1 MNIQSKPEMSRRS
14 VIKLI
19 AGTGALIVAD
29 GARAA
34 LLAEGGETET
44 LNFSGDI
51 GPYIRINP
59 DNSIVV
65 GAPSPEIGSGMHVT
79 TTMLIA
85 EELGADFD
93 QLTVK
98 QLPVKSRRLPN
109 GRYRWAYG
117 PQGGGGSFTTRR
129 SWRPVREIAAVTR
142 QVLLEA
148 ASEHLGVEVGR
159 LMTINSH
166 IEVRNTDR
174 RIPFSEIAALAAEK
188 PFPSPETWVD
198 TALKTSDDFTIIGS
212 ERKNT
217 ASREVVDGS
226 AVFGI
231 DAEMEGMLYA
241 TIVHAPTYT
250 ATIGKVDDTAARAV
264 NGVVE
269 IVNLDAP
276 NGIAYQK
283 HAVAVVADSYWAAQK
298 GLQAL
303 KVTWNQPPVGEEDS
317 TVGMHARLHDLLQK
331 DGQTVV
337 RDGQGKDAIEDC
349 AVVVDVEYA
358 LPSLAHATM
367 EPMNCIIYA
376 QDDKVRVIEPGHNSY
391 TTIRLLTGASGLT
404 QTDIDFELTRTG
416 GSFGRRLWSDYALE
430 GYWISKAVGRPVK
443 LMWSRESD
451 MSVDGFRLLSRQRLR
466 AGLDE
471 TGKITSWHH
480 TTAHASS
487 VNGDRPPPEERYGE
501 TIWTG
506 NFPRGIVPNFELDF
520 HSVDWNIM
528 QGAWRAPMPSQQGFF
543 VESFMNELAH
553 AAGEDPLKFR
563 LKHLEG
569 IEELEYPHWG
579 GPTWSPQKLA
589 NCLKVA
595 AEQAGWRQ
603 NIKEGFAHGIAGYF
617 TFGSY
622 CALVVEASIRN
633 DKPWVR
639 KVTAAIDCGLCVN
652 PNGARAQIEG
662 GINDALSATLNQNAL
677 VEQGRAIRANFD
689 TYEMMRIDMAPPE
702 IDVHILSSREDVFGT
717 GEISVPPL
725 APALT
730 DAIFQL
736 TGTRIRELPVGSQLR
751 DA

>member
-1 MNIQSKPEMSRRS
+1 MNIQSKPVFSRRS
-14 VIKLI
+14 VIKLL

-29 GARAA
+29 GAGAA
-34 LLAEGGETET
+34 LLAKGEDAKN
-44 LNFSGDI
+44 LNFKGEI

-59 DNSIVV
+59 DNTIIV
-65 GAPSPEIGSGMHVT
+65 GAPSPEIGSGMHTT

-93 QLTVK
+93 QLTVR
-98 QLPVKSRRLPN
+98 QLPVKSRRRSD

-129 SWRPVREIAAVTR
+129 SWLPVREIAAVTR

-148 ASEHLGVEVGR
+148 ASEHLSVDVSE
-159 LMTINSH
+159 LTAANSH
-166 IEVRNTDR
+166 IEVRNTNR
-174 RIPFSEIAALAAEK
+174 RIPFAEIAADAARK
-188 PFPSPETWVD
+188 SFPDPETWID
-198 TALKTSDDFTIIGS
+198 TPLKPADDFTIIGS
-212 ERKNT
+212 ERQNK
-217 ASREVVDGS
+217 AAREVIDGS
-226 AVFGI
+226 AIFGM
-231 DAEMEGMLYA
+231 DAEMDGMLYA

-250 ATIGKVDDTAARAV
+250 ATIGAIDDMATRAV
-264 NGVVE
+264 RGVVD
-269 IVNLDAP
+269 IVRLDAP
-276 NGIAYQK
+276 TGIAYQK
-283 HAVAVVADSYWAAQK
+283 HAVAVVAESYWAAQQ
-298 GLQAL
+298 GLDAL
-303 KVTWNQPPVGEEDS
+303 NVTWNQPPIGDEDS
-317 TVGMHARLHDLLQK
+317 TAGMYSKLHDLLQN
-331 DGQTVV
+331 DGQTVL
-337 RDGQGKDAIEDC
+337 RDGQGKDALEDA
-349 AVVVDVEYA
+349 AVILDAEYA

-367 EPMNCIIYA
+367 EPMNCIVYA
-376 QDDKVRVIEPGHNSY
+376 QGDKVHVVEPGHNSF
-391 TTIRLLTGASGLT
+391 TTIRVLTEASGLT

-430 GYWISKAVGRPVK
+430 CYWISKAVGRPVK

-466 AGLDE
+466 AGVDHH
-471 TGKITSWHH
+471 GKIISWHH

-487 VNGDRPPPEERYGE
+487 INGDRPPPEERYSE

-520 HSVDWNIM
+520 HSIDWNIM

-543 VESFMNELAH
+543 IESFMNELAH
-553 AAGEDPLKFR
+553 ASKQDPLDFR

-569 IEELEYPHWG
+569 VEELPYPHWG

-589 NCLKVA
+589 DCLKVA

-603 NIKEGFAHGIAGYF
+603 NLDKGFAHGIAGYF

-622 CALVVEASIRN
+622 CALVVEAAIR
-633 DKPWVR
+633 DGKPWVR
-639 KVTAAIDCGLCVN
+639 KVTAAIDCGLCIN

-662 GINDALSATLNQNAL
+662 GINDALSATLAQSAV
-677 VEQGRAIRANFD
+677 VEQGRAVRTNFD
-689 TYEMMRIDMAPPE
+689 TYEMMRIDMAPPI
-702 IDVHILSSREDVFGT
+702 IDVHILHSRDDVFGT

-730 DAIFQL
+730 DALFQL
-736 TGTRIRELPVGSQLR
+736 TGKRIRELPIGNQLST
-751 DA
+751 